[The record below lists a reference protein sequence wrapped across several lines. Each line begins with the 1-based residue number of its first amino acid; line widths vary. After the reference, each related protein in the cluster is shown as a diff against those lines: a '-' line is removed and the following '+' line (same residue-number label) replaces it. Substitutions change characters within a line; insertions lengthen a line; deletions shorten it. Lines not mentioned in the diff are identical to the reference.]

1 MSARERTQTTSHLL
15 TSSSSIFQVMK
26 RISSSRSRKRGER
39 KGRACGGVLVFI
51 TSKVPLRCHYINTLL
66 GWWWWWWWSRRQ
78 PSAKLCNTSRRIVY
92 TTAVAVSS
100 SSSSSRCCRVAPAR
114 SSSRIQRE
122 TIVKL
127 LASSTNRPFNSIQT
141 TRSAVAAVAAV
152 MNEHA

>member
-66 GWWWWWWWSRRQ
+66 GWWWWWSRRQ
-78 PSAKLCNTSRRIVY
+78 LSAKLCNTSRPIVY

-141 TRSAVAAVAAV
+141 TLSAVPAAVAAV